1 VISSLVIKGK
11 KIKGTSARNW
21 RSKLEVDDVFEFRD
35 IYVPVSLMLRVADD
49 VKPKICW
56 VPPNVDAA
64 VVLSVPALGDCDVRD
79 VSPEWA
85 GAIRGIDEFKR
96 RQSD

>member
-1 VISSLVIKGK
+1 MISSLVE
-11 KIKGTSARNW
+11 IKGTSARSW

-35 IYVPVSLMLRVADD
+35 IHVPVSLMLRVADD

-56 VPPNVDAA
+56 VPPNAYAA
-64 VVLSVPALGDCDVRD
+64 VVLSVPALRDCDVRD

-85 GAIRGIDEFKR
+85 GAIRGIDDFKR
-96 RQSD
+96 RQSA